1 MWRVIK
7 RLFCKHE
14 HLMYLRA
21 DLVKQ
26 SDGSWITQHA
36 WKCKDCGKEL

>member
-7 RLFCKHE
+7 RFFCKHKHVV
-14 HLMYLRA
+14 HLKA
-21 DLVKQ
+21 DLARQ
-26 SDGSWITQHA
+26 SDGSWIVKHV